1 MVAARPSVSREKRA
15 SIYDHIRAHIPED
28 GPGLLPGG
36 ERLPDEPEPDPDDEV
51 TVTWA
56 PGLIDELL
64 EQGTAVTNEQAAAA
78 TLRLIQDVI
87 RHPTTGDPYG
97 ALIED
102 LGGKEHLGF
111 LDPLVNR
118 VYHDGFR
125 REEVR
130 DLALRLATRSRDRT
144 AVKVGIALL
153 GLCAT
158 IEDRDCLLSL
168 GRHEEFTHF
177 VGVALTNAFEDVEPL
192 LWELAKVVQW
202 WGRINLV
209 RQLESTRSPEIKAW
223 ILRQGAED
231 IVASSDVAYIAATTG
246 ELATAL
252 RADEIDHVL
261 FGTAGEILGNL
272 IKARV
277 YEAREDIDDYAEGP
291 EVIRRYLAHAAQKE
305 AMLESFAP
313 LALIVDYLELRDGE
327 EAVHVP
333 GWLEHWRSRRP
344 LPKGWTKEERERSA
358 THARWILQRPA
369 WRELIEDGLLSEDGR
384 TFQLSESAA
393 RWFGEDT
400 FPAVLDRIRRNVGND
415 SGWFQATTLARDI
428 GRWNEVLEVGLERL
442 RRHDTPERPMFAHWM
457 FMITQEMQR
466 FPGTGWQLFRA
477 ALQSPLVIERRFGL
491 RGLWWFL
498 EDGWRWPDDADD
510 VLDPM
515 ARADPDQETRGWATE
530 LLELSQSPGRRVT
543 TP

>member
-1 MVAARPSVSREKRA
+1 MVPTRPSASGEKRV
-15 SIYDHIRAHIPED
+15 SIYDHIRAHIPDD

-36 ERLPDEPEPDPDDEV
+36 ERLPDEPEPDPDEGV
-51 TVTWA
+51 TVAWA
-56 PGLIDELL
+56 PGLIDEIL

-102 LGGKEHLGF
+102 LTGKGNLGF

-118 VYHDGFR
+118 VYHDRFR
-125 REEVR
+125 RDEIR
-130 DLALRLATRSRDRT
+130 DLALSLATRSSDRT

-158 IEDRDCLLSL
+158 IEDRDCLLAL

-209 RQLESTRSPEIKAW
+209 RQLASTRSPEIKAW

-231 IVASSDVAYIAATTG
+231 IVASRDVAYIAATTG
-246 ELATAL
+246 ELAAAL
-252 RADEIDHVL
+252 CADEIDQVL
-261 FGTAGEILGNL
+261 YGTAGTILVNL
-272 IKARV
+272 IEARI
-277 YEAREDIDDYAEGP
+277 YEAKEDIDDYAEGP
-291 EVIRRYLAHAAQKE
+291 EVIRRYLAHAARKE

-327 EAVHVP
+327 EERRSVP

-344 LPKGWTKEERERSA
+344 LPQGWTKEDRERSA
-358 THARWILQRPA
+358 TYARWILHRPA
-369 WRELIEDGLLSEDGR
+369 WRALIEDGLLSEDGR
-384 TFQLSESAA
+384 TFELSERAA
-393 RWFGEDT
+393 RWLGDDT
-400 FPAVLDRIRRNVGND
+400 FPVVLKRIRRNVGDD

-428 GRWNEVLEVGLERL
+428 DRWNEVLEVGIERL

-457 FMITQEMQR
+457 FMVTQELRR

-498 EDGWRWPDDADD
+498 EDEWRWPDDADD
-510 VLDPM
+510 VLDFL
-515 ARADPDQETRGWATE
+515 ASVDPDQDTRGWATE
-530 LLELSQSPGRRVT
+530 LLELGQSPGRVT